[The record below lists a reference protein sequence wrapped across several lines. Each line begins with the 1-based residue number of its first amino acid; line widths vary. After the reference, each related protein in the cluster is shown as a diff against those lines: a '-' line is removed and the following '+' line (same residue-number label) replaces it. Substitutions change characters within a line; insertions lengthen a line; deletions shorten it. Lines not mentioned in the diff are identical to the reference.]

1 MIFEFSMLAYNMTME
16 LKTKNIGSITLVE
29 LAGRMTVDNI
39 YSLTKSIEKKV
50 FAFAGKI
57 EDPAAKYN
65 SRVILDMADV
75 EAIDSS
81 GLGTI
86 LFLAKK
92 CRVLGGELK
101 IVSIRPE
108 VKTVIEIVKFQ
119 KILNIFDTLDDALN
133 CQVEGMINPE

>member
-1 MIFEFSMLAYNMTME
+1 ME
-16 LKTKNIGSITLVE
+16 LKKKNIDGITVIE

-39 YSLTKSIEKKV
+39 YSLTKSIEANV
-50 FAFAGKI
+50 FNFTGKI
-57 EDPAAKYN
+57 EDSAGKGTG
-65 SRVILDMADV
+65 RVILDMEGV

-92 CRVLGGELK
+92 CRALGGDLK

-108 VKTVIEIVKFQ
+108 VKMVIEIVTFD
-119 KILNIFDTLDDALN
+119 KILYIYNSLDDAVKSYRL
-133 CQVEGMINPE
+133 

>member
-1 MIFEFSMLAYNMTME
+1 ME
-16 LKTKNIGSITLVE
+16 LKTKNIGGITVIE

-39 YSLTKSIEKKV
+39 YSLTKLIERNV
-50 FAFAGKI
+50 FRFTGKI
-57 EDPAAKYN
+57 EDPAGKRN
-65 SRVILDMADV
+65 SRVILDMEGV

-92 CRVLGGELK
+92 CRALGSDLK

-108 VKTVIEIVKFQ
+108 VKRVFEIVNYDK
-119 KILNIFDTLDDALN
+119 IFDIFNSLDDAVKSYRL
-133 CQVEGMINPE
+133 

>member
-1 MIFEFSMLAYNMTME
+1 ME
-16 LKTKNIGSITLVE
+16 LKTKNINGITVIE
-29 LAGRMTVDNI
+29 LSGRMTVDYI
-39 YSLTKSIEKKV
+39 YSLTKSIEKNV

-57 EDPAAKYN
+57 EDPAGKHN

-81 GLGTI
+81 GLGTL

-92 CRVLGGELK
+92 CRALGGELK

-108 VKTVIEIVKFQ
+108 VKMVIEIVKFN
-119 KILNIFDTLDDALN
+119 KIFKIFDTLDDALN
-133 CQVEGMINPE
+133 CQVEAMINPE

>member
-1 MIFEFSMLAYNMTME
+1 ME
-16 LKTKNIGSITLVE
+16 LKKKNIDGITVIE

-39 YSLTKSIEKKV
+39 YSLTKSIEANV
-50 FAFAGKI
+50 FNFTGKI
-57 EDPAAKYN
+57 EDSAGKGTG
-65 SRVILDMADV
+65 RVILDMEGV

-92 CRVLGGELK
+92 CRALGGDLK

-108 VKTVIEIVKFQ
+108 VKMVIEIVTFD
-119 KILNIFDTLDDALN
+119 KILYIYNSLSDAVKSYKL
-133 CQVEGMINPE
+133 

>member
-1 MIFEFSMLAYNMTME
+1 MQ
-16 LKTKNIGSITLVE
+16 LKTKNMDGITVIE

-39 YSLTKSIEKKV
+39 YSLTKSIEKHV
-50 FAFAGKI
+50 FPFPGKIKETAGKGT
-57 EDPAAKYN
+57 
-65 SRVILDMADV
+65 SLVILDMEGV

-92 CRVLGGELK
+92 CRALGGDLK

-108 VKTVIEIVKFQ
+108 VKSVFEIVKFD
-119 KILNIFDTLDDALN
+119 KIFKLFTSLEDAVTDFRQSRN
-133 CQVEGMINPE
+133 HSN